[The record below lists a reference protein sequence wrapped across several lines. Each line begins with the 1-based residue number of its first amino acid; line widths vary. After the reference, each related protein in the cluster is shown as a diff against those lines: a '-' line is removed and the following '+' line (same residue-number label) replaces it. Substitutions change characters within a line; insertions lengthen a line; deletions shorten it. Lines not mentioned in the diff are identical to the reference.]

1 VPAARVGQRIE
12 WATVGCLVLGGAL
25 GAVGMATTACSRVLT
40 IGATAAG
47 ALLVGLA
54 GTESVSGWRLAR
66 RLGLDWV
73 GWAPRHRRTALTAG
87 SIFLVAAL
95 WLATAAVAGAV
106 TGTTPRQ
113 WLQDIGGVPPELD
126 EFPLVTSPPTQTT
139 VYFGSLS
146 AIVGAVHDTVGF
158 SADRTLLR
166 SQPNVCA
173 ETVVVADAAAMTG
186 VVIVD
191 EPGPSWGALEAPP
204 DDDHKLG
211 GLPFVRQPLVTPPAT
226 YPMRTPLTVHV
237 TIHEDSIVSKGRY
250 TVELLRSNGTDR
262 RWMAR
267 SGAGGSTV
275 ECTQFHR

>member
-1 VPAARVGQRIE
+1 
-12 WATVGCLVLGGAL
+12 
-25 GAVGMATTACSRVLT
+25 
-40 IGATAAG
+40 
-47 ALLVGLA
+47 
-54 GTESVSGWRLAR
+54 
-66 RLGLDWV
+66 V

-95 WLATAAVAGAV
+95 WLAAVAVAGAV

-113 WLQDIGGVPPELD
+113 WLHDISGAPPELD

-158 SADRTLLR
+158 SVDRTLLR

-173 ETVVVADAAAMTG
+173 ATVVVADAAATTG
-186 VVIVD
+186 MVTVTV
-191 EPGPSWGALEAPP
+191 PGPSWGVLETLP

-237 TIHEDSIVSKGRY
+237 TIHEDSTVSKGRY
-250 TVELLRSNGTDR
+250 TVELLRRSGTDR
-262 RWMAR
+262 QWMAR